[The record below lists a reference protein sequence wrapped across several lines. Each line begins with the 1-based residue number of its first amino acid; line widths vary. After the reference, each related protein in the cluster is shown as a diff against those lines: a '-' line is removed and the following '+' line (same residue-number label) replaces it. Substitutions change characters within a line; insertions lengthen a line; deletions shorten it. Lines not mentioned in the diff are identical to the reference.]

1 MSTIYD
7 GIPGNVVVQAALNI
21 LSSTNANPIQVTVS
35 GSLPADFATGVLV
48 HIAGHAS
55 NTSAN
60 GQWAAT
66 VTGASTFTIPVAGVG
81 VGGAS
86 GTVQPLNLTPSF
98 ADPSDGDNANAAS
111 IFGIVQTL
119 GDRTQYLAAR
129 TGQYKLA
136 QKSIAYYSNP
146 LASVGTPWC
155 HIAAGGVTAATPAQ
169 MTSDGVAWAQVAGSN
184 FTTLPTTLLV
194 APVFAMT
201 GITFGD
207 LIQVTLTTT
216 LNLAAAGA
224 GRIAL
229 YGSAGTPTIVPSWPG
244 GYAAVAGA
252 SAYGPI
258 AVTAV
263 SVTGVSTIGFAGV
276 DTFWIQP
283 VYVPA
288 GSVGSTSPSFCGDTV
303 LVVDV
308 LRPTGVPQ

>member
-1 MSTIYD
+1 MGTIYD
-7 GIPGNVVVQAALNI
+7 GIPGNIAFPAAVAI
-21 LSSTNANPIQVTVS
+21 TSTTFTNPITVTTS
-35 GSLPADFATGVLV
+35 APHGLQTGDKSRIYQHTL
-48 HIAGHAS
+48 

-60 GQWAAT
+60 GVWT
-66 VTGASTFTIPVAGVG
+66 ITRTGSSTYTIPVAGIAA
-81 VGGAS
+81 GGATGLS
-86 GTVQPLNLTPSF
+86 QGLVYGAALTLP
-98 ADPSDGDNANAAS
+98 ADGDADAAATFNAALAPL
-111 IFGIVQTL
+111 T
-119 GDRTQYLAAR
+119 DRSAVLVPAIGA
-129 TGQYKLA
+129 YKLA

-146 LASVGTPWC
+146 LAGVGTPWC
-155 HIAAGGVTAATPAQ
+155 HIAAGVVTAATPAQ

-184 FTTLPTTLLV
+184 FTTLPTTGGV

-252 SAYGPI
+252 STYGPI
-258 AVTAV
+258 AVEAV

-283 VYVPA
+283 VYVPVA
-288 GSVGSTSPSFCGDTV
+288 SSGSTSPIFGGDTV